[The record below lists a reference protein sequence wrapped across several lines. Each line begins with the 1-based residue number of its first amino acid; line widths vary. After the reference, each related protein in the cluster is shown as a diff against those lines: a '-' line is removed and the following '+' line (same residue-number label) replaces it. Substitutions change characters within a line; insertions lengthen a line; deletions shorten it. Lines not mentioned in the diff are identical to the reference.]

1 MAIYNN
7 IAHNIKTEKTIKFL
21 HRGWPKNID
30 SLLRWNIILPLY
42 IKSGQCPMTWK
53 IGLNNAK

>member
-1 MAIYNN
+1 MAIYYN

-30 SLLRWNIILPLY
+30 SLLRWNIILPLH
-42 IKSGQCPMTWK
+42 IKSG
-53 IGLNNAK
+53 